1 MREIEF
7 RAWDIKAQ
15 RMRKVVSMSSGVDI
29 NGTRGWF
36 CVLQF
41 VRKVTPQDQ
50 FGGHPEVSGICEQYK
65 SKISNHILMQYT
77 GFKDKNG
84 VEIFELMEL
93 NEKYLVIYEAP
104 KYVLKDISNGDIID
118 IWKGG
123 DYEITREYKKI

>member
-1 MREIEF
+1 
-7 RAWDIKAQ
+7 
-15 RMRKVVSMSSGVDI
+15 
-29 NGTRGWF
+29 
-36 CVLQF
+36 
-41 VRKVTPQDQ
+41 
-50 FGGHPEVSGICEQYK
+50 
-65 SKISNHILMQYT
+65 MQYT